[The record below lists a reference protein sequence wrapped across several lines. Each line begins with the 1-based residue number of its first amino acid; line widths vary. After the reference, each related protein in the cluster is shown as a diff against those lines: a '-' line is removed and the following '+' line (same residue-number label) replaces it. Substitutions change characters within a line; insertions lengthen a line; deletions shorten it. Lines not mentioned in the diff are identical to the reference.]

1 MAGCRPRIW
10 PCGITPQLRSKY
22 FYTVFGACRPRT
34 LLFER
39 TENTKK
45 AGLHR
50 RFDILFG
57 MDFTND
63 LLVLRF
69 YALVVGG
76 ACIGR
81 LCNPHRQSLSPLEY
95 KKASLSADLAVY
107 FMDGIYLRQAQT
119 THHGRLVATT
129 SWLRSVE

>member
-1 MAGCRPRIW
+1 MAGCRPSIW
-10 PCGITPQLRSKY
+10 PCGITLELRSKY

-63 LLVLRF
+63 LLVLRL
-69 YALVVGG
+69 YALVVSV
-76 ACIGR
+76 ACFRR

-95 KKASLSADLAVY
+95 KKADFSANAAVY
-107 FMDGIYLRQAQT
+107 CMGDIYLRQTPIA
-119 THHGRLVATT
+119 HHGRLVAST
-129 SWLRSVE
+129 SRVRRME